1 MPEQGDIVLIPV
13 PFTDLS
19 SQKRRPVIIISND
32 AHIRGAADVVV
43 VAMTS
48 RAAVAPY
55 SFQITSADLAEGALN
70 RPGTVR
76 VDKIY
81 TLAQSIIVK
90 KFGKVSPSVIDR
102 IRQLLE
108 GLTAPKS

>member
-19 SQKRRPVIIISND
+19 SQKRRPVVVISNNSYNR
-32 AHIRGAADVVV
+32 HGADIVV

-48 RAAVAPY
+48 HPAASPHP
-55 SFQITSADLAEGALN
+55 FQITSADLADGALN

-81 TLAQSIIVK
+81 TLAKTIVVK
-90 KFGKVSPSVIDR
+90 RFGKVSPIVVER
-102 IRQLLE
+102 IRKMIDK
-108 GLTAPKS
+108 LTNPS

>member
-19 SQKRRPVIIISND
+19 SQKRRPVIIVSND
-32 AHIRGAADVVV
+32 GHIRGAADVVV

-48 RAAVAPY
+48 RSVVAPY
-55 SFQITSADLAEGALN
+55 SFQITSADLVDGALN

-81 TLAQSIIVK
+81 TLAKTIIVK
-90 KFGKVSPSVIDR
+90 KFGKVSPSVVDR
-102 IRQLLE
+102 IRRLLE
-108 GLTAPKS
+108 SLTAPSS